1 MKWANVKLIF
11 TRELRDQLR
20 DRRTLFTVLV
30 LPLLLY
36 PLMGMALLQVSQF
49 MREHPTNIWVV
60 GAENLPNE
68 PALLVD
74 GKLNNDLIPGM
85 NPELVQLFHSGSD
98 DEAFLNLIEKFKSE
112 NDKSVYG
119 DTVIDRMLQQE
130 MKHRGADLAVVIPRK
145 IQSRS
150 NLDSDESDDESANP
164 TVYIFRNS
172 ASDKSN
178 IAADR
183 FNLLISNWQRR
194 FSDKILEENNLTRDS
209 MKSFAVAHAD
219 VADESWKKAATW
231 SKILPFIVLI
241 WSLTGAFYPAVD
253 LCAGEKERG
262 TLETLLSSPAGR
274 NEIAIGKLLTV
285 MTFSMV
291 TSLLNLLSMGF
302 TGIFVI
308 SRLGA
313 SMQGN
318 PLMAGTVGLP
328 PLASIGWLLLALIP
342 ISALFSALALA
353 AASFARSSK
362 EGQSYLVPLMMIC
375 MPLMML
381 PMMPAAKLDLGT
393 SLIPVSGL
401 MLMLRGLIEGQFA
414 ETINYA
420 GPVCAVTLICCWL
433 AIRWVVIQFNS
444 EKVLFRPSERFG
456 ISVWVKE
463 VFRTRTD
470 LPLASHALMCG
481 VTILVLKFFIGLG
494 ISSNPTTWFDFAKQ
508 TIIVLVATIGIP
520 ALLMATFLTHRP
532 LKSLKLAKCSIPV
545 ACAAVLTALCLHPA
559 VMWLTAGV
567 MTIYPPT
574 GDMHVIERMMAG
586 IMSDAPSLWAILLV
600 FAVAPAVIEEFA
612 FRGFILSGMQSLG
625 SNLKAI
631 LITSIL
637 FGVAHSILQQSIITF
652 FVGMVIGFIA
662 VRTASIIPCILFHFT
677 HNATSVLL
685 SMVDAGTMQRFP
697 LLSLLLESTESG
709 VFQYALIPGIMMAT
723 LGGFLLV
730 WFWKSGD
737 PIADDGDTTRATF
750 RSDRARLLQS
760 FVSKI
765 STK

>member
-1 MKWANVKLIF
+1 MI
-11 TRELRDQLR
+11 QL
-20 DRRTLFTVLV
+20 
-30 LPLLLY
+30 
-36 PLMGMALLQVSQF
+36 S
-49 MREHPTNIWVV
+49 
-60 GAENLPNE
+60 
-68 PALLVD
+68 
-74 GKLNNDLIPGM
+74 
-85 NPELVQLFHSGSD
+85 HSGD
-98 DEAFLNLIEKFKSE
+98 DDQAFLNLIEKFKSE
-112 NDKSVYG
+112 NDKSIYG
-119 DTVIDRMLQQE
+119 DTVIDQMLQQE
-130 MKHRGADLAVVIPRK
+130 MKNRGVDLAVVIPRK
-145 IQSRS
+145 IQSRE
-150 NLDSDESDDESANP
+150 NVDSDDEESESANP
-164 TVYIFRNS
+164 TVYVFRNS

-178 IAADR
+178 MAADR
-183 FNLLISNWQRR
+183 FNVLIANWQRR
-194 FSDKILEENNLTRDS
+194 FSDKVLEENNLTRES

-219 VADESWKKAATW
+219 VADEGWKKAATW

-262 TLETLLSSPAGR
+262 TLETLLSSPAAR

-308 SRLGA
+308 SRLSA
-313 SMQGN
+313 NIQNN
-318 PLMAGTVGLP
+318 PMMAETVGLP
-328 PLASIGWLLLALIP
+328 PLSSIGWLLLALIP

-414 ETINYA
+414 ETIHYA
-420 GPVCAVTLICCWL
+420 GPVVAVTLICCWL
-433 AIRWVVIQFNS
+433 AIRWVVVQFNS

-456 ISVWVKE
+456 IGVWIKE

-470 LPLASHALMCG
+470 LPLASHAIMCG
-481 VTILVLKFFIGLG
+481 IMILVLKFFIGLG
-494 ISSNPTTWFDFAKQ
+494 ISANPTNWFDFAKQ

-520 ALLMATFLTHRP
+520 AVLMALFLTHRP
-532 LKSLKLAKCSIPV
+532 EKSLKLAKCSVPV
-545 ACAAVLTALCLHPA
+545 AFAAVLTALCLHPA

-567 MTIYPPT
+567 MAIYPPT
-574 GDMHVIERMMAG
+574 GDMHVIEKMMAG
-586 IMSDAPSLWAILLV
+586 IMADAPGLWAILLV

-612 FRGFILSGMQSLG
+612 FRGFILSGMQSWG
-625 SNLKAI
+625 NNIKAVI
-631 LITSIL
+631 ITSIL

-652 FVGMVIGFIA
+652 FVGLVIGFIA

-677 HNATSVLL
+677 HNATSVML
-685 SMVDAGTMQRFP
+685 SMVDTGALQRFP
-697 LLSLLLESTESG
+697 LLSLLLEPTESG
-709 VFQYALIPGIMMAT
+709 VFQYALIPGIMMALLGT
-723 LGGFLLV
+723 LLLF
-730 WFWKSGD
+730 WFWKSGES
-737 PIADDGDTTRATF
+737 TTEEGGERAAF
-750 RSDRARLLQS
+750 RADRARMLNT
-760 FVSKI
+760 FVSKLNQNKLN
-765 STK
+765 T